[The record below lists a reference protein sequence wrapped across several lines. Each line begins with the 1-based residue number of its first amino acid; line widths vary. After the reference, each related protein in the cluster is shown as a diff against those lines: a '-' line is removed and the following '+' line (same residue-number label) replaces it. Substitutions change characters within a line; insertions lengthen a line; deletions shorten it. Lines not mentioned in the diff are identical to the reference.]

1 MSVKST
7 NKYVEVLDSSGNQ
20 IDSTH
25 PLYTSPATGS
35 TTDVSDRAAR
45 DLGKVDIAAFD
56 SALPAGTNLMGK
68 VGIDQTTPGTT
79 NGVQVNAA
87 LPAGTNLM
95 GKVGIDQTT
104 PGTTNGVQVNA
115 ALPAGDNNIGNVD
128 IVSLPAGNLGQKAM
142 AASLSIVP
150 ASDITDATYV
160 GDIKFGESLPAG
172 SAIIGNVRIDQTTP
186 GTTNGVVVT
195 SITAGDTNIGNVD
208 IVSLPSGN
216 LGQQAMAASLSMTP
230 ANNITDLTY
239 IGNVKLA
246 DGGDI
251 AQGTTTDAAVT
262 DPTASASVIAALKGL
277 LKQLQGTAAIVT
289 KVDVEPS
296 TLASTYFI
304 KRTNITTASVNLAF
318 GFTSKTIMIETG
330 QSNDAEIAISYLGGT
345 AVAPAANTAGND
357 LVDAG
362 RIITLDVATTSISV
376 IAVSGTQTIYVRAW
390 R

>member
-79 NGVQVNAA
+79 NGVYVNTVAA
-87 LPAGTNLM
+87 G
-95 GKVGIDQTT
+95 GS
-104 PGTTNGVQVNA
+104 
-115 ALPAGDNNIGNVD
+115 VD
-128 IVSLPAGNLGQKAM
+128 IGAL
-142 AASLSIVP
+142 AA
-150 ASDITDATYV
+150 
-160 GDIKFGESLPAG
+160 
-172 SAIIGNVRIDQTTP
+172 
-186 GTTNGVVVT
+186 
-195 SITAGDTNIGNVD
+195 
-208 IVSLPSGN
+208 
-216 LGQQAMAASLSMTP
+216 
-230 ANNITDLTY
+230 
-239 IGNVKLA
+239 
-246 DGGDI
+246 
-251 AQGTTTDAAVT
+251 AAVT

-289 KVDVEPS
+289 KVNIEPS

-330 QSNDAEIAISYLGGT
+330 QSNDAEIAIDYLGGT